1 MRRQIRNWSRTS
13 FRSIGVSKTS
23 RNLTYLIPFR
33 NDSSRYDYSWDD
45 GATSSESD
53 QYSNSRL
60 VNCFFTLLICV
71 AAKLSDS
78 CSAEASTTEQEV
90 IDSSKPVYRRDEI
103 KQHSSKEKG
112 IWVTF
117 GNKVYDIT
125 KFVVNH
131 PGGQD
136 KIMLAAGGSA
146 EPFWKI
152 YRQHYNSQL
161 APNAL
166 KPLFIGYL
174 HPDDF
179 TSETAEQVLSNDD
192 PYSRDPSVSPIQTF
206 HQRKPIN
213 SETPP
218 ALLSD
223 TWVTPKEMWFNRNHH
238 PVPNLVAEDY
248 KLSIS
253 GPGIG
258 GGKVE
263 YTLDDLKTK
272 FKKYKV
278 SSNQLYRFT
287 YLFQFVPILVS
298 YFSSA
303 YLITSCRS
311 LQLFSAGAIGGVK

>member
-1 MRRQIRNWSRTS
+1 MRRQLTNWSRKG
-13 FRSIGVSKTS
+13 FRSSGVSKTPW
-23 RNLTYLIPFR
+23 NLTCL
-33 NDSSRYDYSWDD
+33 SSFKCYSNRSEHAGDHGD
-45 GATSSESD
+45 ASSERD
-53 QYSNSRL
+53 QYNYYPL
-60 VNCFFTLLICV
+60 VNCFATLLICV
-71 AAKLSDS
+71 AAKLNDS
-78 CSAEASTTEQEV
+78 CSTEASANVEDVEDT
-90 IDSSKPVYRRDEI
+90 SKPTYRRNEI
-103 KQHSSKEKG
+103 RDHSSKEKG
-112 IWVTF
+112 IWVTL

-174 HPDDF
+174 HPDDYAIE
-179 TSETAEQVLSNDD
+179 TSEQVLSNDD

-263 YTLDDLKTK
+263 YTLEDLKSK
-272 FKKYKV
+272 FKKHKV
-278 SSNQLYRFT
+278 RYN
-287 YLFQFVPILVS
+287 
-298 YFSSA
+298 
-303 YLITSCRS
+303 
-311 LQLFSAGAIGGVK
+311 GA

>member
-1 MRRQIRNWSRTS
+1 M
-13 FRSIGVSKTS
+13 G
-23 RNLTYLIPFR
+23 
-33 NDSSRYDYSWDD
+33 DYSS
-45 GATSSESD
+45 T
-53 QYSNSRL
+53 
-60 VNCFFTLLICV
+60 
-71 AAKLSDS
+71 
-78 CSAEASTTEQEV
+78 EASSTEEDIV
-90 IDSSKPVYRRDEI
+90 DASKPIYRRDEV
-103 KQHSSKEKG
+103 KEHSSKEKG
-112 IWVTF
+112 IWVTL

-179 TSETAEQVLSNDD
+179 ASETSEQVLSNDD

-206 HQRKPIN
+206 HQRRPIN

-248 KLSIS
+248 RLSIS

-263 YTLDDLKTK
+263 YTLEDLKSK

-278 SSNQLYRFT
+278 RFTELYRFQD
-287 YLFQFVPILVS
+287 LFRIVQILFFNFYSVNM
-298 YFSSA
+298 
-303 YLITSCRS
+303 ITSCRS
-311 LQLFSAGAIGGVK
+311 LQLFNAEAIDGVK